1 MPDVITVIED
11 VFALMVA
18 AFASPQGLKVLADI
32 RALVEGKAA
41 QMPLPQAFNPNS
53 TQPLPPIEEA
63 RAAAQPLYAAVS
75 RARADLP
82 PIEEARAAAQHG
94 WQATAV
100 NPPAQDVQSKWS
112 AG

>member
-32 RALVEGKAA
+32 RALVEGKAV
-41 QMPLPQAFNPNS
+41 QMPLPQAFNAND
-53 TQPLPPIEEA
+53 TQPLPPIE
-63 RAAAQPLYAAVS
+63 Q
-75 RARADLP
+75 
-82 PIEEARAAAQHG
+82 ARAAAQHG

-100 NPPAQDVQSKWS
+100 NPPTQDVQSKWS